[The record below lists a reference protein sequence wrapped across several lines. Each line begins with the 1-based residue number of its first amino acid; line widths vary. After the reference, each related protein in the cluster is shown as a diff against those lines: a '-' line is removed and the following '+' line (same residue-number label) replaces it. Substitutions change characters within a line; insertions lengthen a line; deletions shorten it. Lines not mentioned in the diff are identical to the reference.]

1 MVYTINKVIYGSFNK
16 ETASFQFQLDVRG
29 IVKSFTVKQVSY
41 CDDTN
46 LVELVSF
53 GILYSDLS
61 QNNPLSIVS
70 MGSTSNA
77 VATTGTSH
85 VASPTNNIVYRY
97 DNPIKVSGLYTFSLK
112 DLYGN
117 IFPFSAI
124 AGTINM
130 LIAIVIEFECE
141 YNV

>member
-1 MVYTINKVIYGSFNK
+1 MVYTINKVIYGSFDK
-16 ETASFQFQLDVRG
+16 ETASFQFNLDVKG
-29 IVKSFTVKQVSY
+29 IVKSFKVKQVSY

-46 LVELVSF
+46 ITELGSF

-77 VATTGTSH
+77 AATTGTGH
-85 VASPTNNIVYRY
+85 VASPTNDIVYRY
-97 DNPIKVSGLYTFSLK
+97 ENPIQVSGLYTFWLK

-117 IFPFSAI
+117 VYPFSVI

-130 LIAIVIEFECE
+130 IIAIVIEFECE
-141 YNV
+141 NTV